1 MMKYTTGMSEQNV
14 PFRGN
19 NEKRPE
25 VSVISVIFLFGWFL
39 ALVLCFLI
47 FGFFWEIISEPGA

>member
-1 MMKYTTGMSEQNV
+1 MMKYTTGISEQNV

-39 ALVLCFLI
+39 ALVLCFWI
-47 FGFFWEIISEPGA
+47 FGFFLRDN